1 MKKYVLSIFKY
12 KIKFFII
19 LIFMSLYYIFKKN
32 FVKYYYQ
39 NIKPYIYQNI
49 KNFETNFKY
58 HMFQREFI
66 SSKIKS
72 HALFLLQKN
81 EFYFINGI
89 IRKLKP
95 KNCLEIGVAYGG
107 SAILILNA
115 LKDIKDSILVSLD
128 LNKIFGKDKLN
139 TGYRVNKYFPEL
151 SKNWKLF
158 TGEQPHRF
166 LEKLN
171 IKFDLLFLDTFHLA
185 PGELINFIEAL
196 PFLNENAIVI
206 LHDIMYH
213 LPSNNYVKE
222 IKYHPSQ
229 IYLMTSLYG
238 EKVIIKKDK
247 GVENIGAV
255 FLYLTKKNII

>member
-1 MKKYVLSIFKY
+1 
-12 KIKFFII
+12 
-19 LIFMSLYYIFKKN
+19 
-32 FVKYYYQ
+32 
-39 NIKPYIYQNI
+39 
-49 KNFETNFKY
+49 
-58 HMFQREFI
+58 MFQREFI
-66 SSKIKS
+66 SSKIKKY
-72 HALFLLQKN
+72 ALFQQIKN

-95 KNCLEIGVAYGG
+95 KNCLEIGVSFGG

-115 LKDIKDSILVSLD
+115 LKDIKNSILVSLD
-128 LNKIFGKDKLN
+128 LYKKIYGKGKLN

-158 TGEQPHRF
+158 TGEQPHKF

-171 IKFDLLFLDTFHLA
+171 IKFDLLFLDTVHLA

-206 LHDIMYH
+206 LHDIMFH
-213 LPSNNYVKE
+213 LPSNNYYKVKE

-238 EKVIIKKDK
+238 EKVIIKDKDK
-247 GVENIGAV
+247 GAENIGAV
-255 FLYLTKKNII
+255 FLYPNQKKYYLNYFLLLLTPWEYLPNLKQINELKLFIQKYYKRKIFIDLFNRAFEENRIYVSI